1 MKGDTEIDNSAD
13 TIDSRDIIDR
23 IEYLRNEEGGDQ
35 FTDEEAAELA
45 ALTALAEEAEGYCD
59 DWQYGATLIRE
70 SYFEDYAQEMASDI
84 GAINNDYGWPLNC
97 IDWEQAARE
106 LKQDYTSF
114 DFDGVTYY
122 GR

>member
-13 TIDSRDIIDR
+13 TIDSRDIIER
-23 IEYLRNEEGGDQ
+23 IAYLRDEEGGDQ
-35 FTDEEAAELA
+35 FTDEEAEELA
-45 ALTALAEEAEGYCD
+45 ALVALAEDAEGYCE
-59 DWQYGATLIRE
+59 DWRFGMTLIRE
-70 SYFEDYAQEMASDI
+70 SYFEDYAYELANDI

-106 LKQDYTSF
+106 LQQDYTSL